1 MEEYRQMDKALLVFK
16 QAQKIRKKQDSI
28 ISVVTKNIQR
38 IEDLETLEALEKSL
52 KIKGDK

>member
-1 MEEYRQMDKALLVFK
+1 MDKALLVFK